1 MQPPEVFY
9 KIAVLKSFA
18 IFTGRH
24 LCWGSQ
30 EKTCVETPKQVF
42 FCECCKIFKNTY
54 FEEKL
59 RTFASVLACVNPNMA
74 GDLVHPNDLKLG
86 TKVYTNNDF

>member
-1 MQPPEVFY
+1 MLGVSG
-9 KIAVLKSFA
+9 KD
-18 IFTGRH
+18 
-24 LCWGSQ
+24 LCRD
-30 EKTCVETPKQVF
+30 PKVGV
-42 FCECCKIFKNTY
+42 FCEYCKIFKNTY

-59 RTFASVLACVNPNMA
+59 RTFASVMACVNPNMA